1 MDRDL
6 QMETL
11 LTKPYALIDILPKQ
25 VLPNFLEDF
34 SKAEHFFLSRKERSR
49 FAEKIV
55 RIVLKLHCYFPI
67 QIYCQEWLRHSKEKI
82 LAKQVRKI
90 IVTKRGFCNLLLPR
104 EDTLVC
110 IEGGQLWVTVYHP
123 SPEVQDILSA
133 LAVSEGLFWRKEDCM
148 KEMV

>member
-55 RIVLKLHCYFPI
+55 RSRGV
-67 QIYCQEWLRHSKEKI
+67 KI
-82 LAKQVRKI
+82 TPGKIKKQ
-90 IVTKRGFCNLLLPR
+90 
-104 EDTLVC
+104 
-110 IEGGQLWVTVYHP
+110 
-123 SPEVQDILSA
+123 PEVH
-133 LAVSEGLFWRKEDCM
+133 K
-148 KEMV
+148 